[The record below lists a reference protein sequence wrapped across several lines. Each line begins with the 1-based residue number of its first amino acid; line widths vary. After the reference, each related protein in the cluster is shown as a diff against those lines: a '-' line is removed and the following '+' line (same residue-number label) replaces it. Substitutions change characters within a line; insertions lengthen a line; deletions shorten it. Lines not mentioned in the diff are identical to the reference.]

1 MAGLKE
7 KIETFE
13 LSDKAHPY
21 IPVSTTKILWNYTR
35 DPPPDI
41 PNDVLQE
48 RRARQQQHTETVE
61 ELRRWFKSR
70 QSSMFAKVLRRIFL
84 RDVKIRKPA
93 EAKLY
98 GAVNHF
104 FPPRSDIC
112 VTVCDFGPG
121 RAERREVRLGD
132 IEKGTERRSVSNGC
146 SSADGL
152 VDFHSKPEW
161 STVRWMCA
169 NPSPF

>member
-1 MAGLKE
+1 
-7 KIETFE
+7 
-13 LSDKAHPY
+13 
-21 IPVSTTKILWNYTR
+21 
-35 DPPPDI
+35 
-41 PNDVLQE
+41 
-48 RRARQQQHTETVE
+48 
-61 ELRRWFKSR
+61 
-70 QSSMFAKVLRRIFL
+70 MFAKVLRRIFL

>member
-1 MAGLKE
+1 MAKSSS

-13 LSDKAHPY
+13 LSEKAHPY

-41 PNDVLQE
+41 PAEVLQA
-48 RRARQQQHTETVE
+48 RRAAQQEHRETVD

-70 QSSMFAKVLRRIFL
+70 ESGMFTKLLRRIFL
-84 RDVKIRKPA
+84 RDVKIRMPA

-98 GAVNHF
+98 GAINHF
-104 FPPRSDIC
+104 FPPRSDIM

-121 RAERREVRLGD
+121 KAERKEVRLGD
-132 IEKGTERRSVSNGC
+132 IEK
-146 SSADGL
+146 
-152 VDFHSKPEW
+152 DFESRPEW
-161 STVRWMCA
+161 STVRWM
-169 NPSPF
+169 